1 MARGAPGIGTRLSS
15 LSSLVVL
22 RLDTLQRRHAFL
34 GFPWAVL
41 RKYFDDGG
49 ARLAALITYYG
60 FLSLFPLLLLAMT
73 AATQVLRAH
82 PELQQQLLDR
92 LVSPELQPDLEQA
105 LAQLPSSGLPL
116 LIGLVSLLFAGTG
129 AVLAMYAALNKMW
142 AVPWRDRYGLAS
154 QYARIVLV
162 LILILVSAVTA
173 AVSAILTDTV
183 LHLPAVER
191 GAAAAATAAALFAVI
206 SIAHKVLVC
215 RPLRLSD
222 IWVGGAIGAVVVT
235 ALINAAATLLPV
247 LVSRAGKVY
256 GSFATVVGIF
266 TLLYLISQTLVL
278 GVEVSTVIEAR
289 LSPRGLTNADLTD
302 TDRRALVLQA
312 RRQER
317 VAGQRITT
325 AFAGEPGA
333 TTSDDPRDEPDHQP
347 TDDPRAGL
355 HPPAG

>member
-1 MARGAPGIGTRLSS
+1 MKSAGHPSSGPKGGAAMARGAPGIGTRLSS

-142 AVPWRDRYGLAS
+142 AVPWRDRYGL
-154 QYARIVLV
+154 
-162 LILILVSAVTA
+162 
-173 AVSAILTDTV
+173 
-183 LHLPAVER
+183 
-191 GAAAAATAAALFAVI
+191 
-206 SIAHKVLVC
+206 
-215 RPLRLSD
+215 
-222 IWVGGAIGAVVVT
+222 
-235 ALINAAATLLPV
+235 
-247 LVSRAGKVY
+247 
-256 GSFATVVGIF
+256 
-266 TLLYLISQTLVL
+266 
-278 GVEVSTVIEAR
+278 
-289 LSPRGLTNADLTD
+289 
-302 TDRRALVLQA
+302 
-312 RRQER
+312 
-317 VAGQRITT
+317 
-325 AFAGEPGA
+325 
-333 TTSDDPRDEPDHQP
+333 
-347 TDDPRAGL
+347 
-355 HPPAG
+355 